1 MPDPSH
7 GHPLIVSITT
17 LPSRIAA
24 MRPSLESLLSNRRRP
39 DKLLIPLPPVSLR
52 ENSGYSL
59 PDFLRSPDFC
69 GGIVEVVP
77 VERDWGPGT
86 KLLGA
91 LGHLPADAC
100 LVIADDDVRYH
111 ADFLHGLGKAQA
123 ADHGASFSYHTYIN
137 DGLVIGQGC
146 DGFSFWAP
154 NLDGITSFAEKHVKD
169 TPLLFHDDL
178 WISFFLATRGIAIK
192 QVPRS
197 DGQPVYE
204 VAHQINPLNQLGGE
218 LARGR
223 IRREGL
229 RRLLREAEMTAAR
242 RRELRAAR
250 WRDKLW
256 DAPLRR
262 LRRHL
267 AKRVAAGSA
276 ATR

>member
-1 MPDPSH
+1 MSDSPH
-7 GHPLIVSITT
+7 HHPLIVSITT

-24 MRPSLESLLSNRRRP
+24 MRPSLESLLSGRQRP

-59 PDFLRSPDFC
+59 PDFLRSSDFC
-69 GGIVEVVP
+69 GGIIEVVP

-91 LGHLPADAC
+91 LSHLPAKAC

-123 ADHGASFSYHTYIN
+123 ADHSAPFSYHTYMN

-146 DGFSFWAP
+146 DGFSFWTP
-154 NLDGITSFAEKHVKD
+154 NLDGIASFAAKHVKD
-169 TPLLFHDDL
+169 TPLVFHNDL

-192 QVPRS
+192 QVRRF
-197 DGQPVYE
+197 DGHPVYE
-204 VAHQINPLNQLGGE
+204 VAHQINPLSQLSGE
-218 LARGR
+218 LARGK

-229 RRLLREAEMTAAR
+229 RRLMREVEMTAAR

-256 DAPLRR
+256 QAPLRR

-267 AKRVAAGSA
+267 ATRVAALA
-276 ATR
+276 PR